1 MATPY
6 PHLLEP
12 INLGFTTLPN
22 RVIMGS
28 MHVGLEEAKDGFA
41 RMAAFYAERAKGG
54 VGLIVTGGIAPNDR
68 GRPMPG
74 GARLTTEAEAEKH
87 KPVTAAVHQAGGK
100 IAMQILHFGRYAYH
114 QDLVAPSALQAPIN
128 PMKPRALSTDEVYQ
142 TIEDFVR
149 CAALAQSAGYD
160 GVEIMGSEGYLLNE
174 FIAARTNQRDDEW
187 GGSYANRIRF
197 PVEIVRRT
205 REQVGKNFIIIFR
218 LSMLDL
224 VEGGSTLEEVIELA
238 QALEAAG
245 ASILNTGIGWH
256 EARIP
261 TIATK
266 VPRAAWAWVTK
277 QLKGKVGIPL
287 VATNRI
293 NTPEVAEQLLA
304 DGFCDLISM
313 ARPFLADPLFMQK
326 AAAGKADEIN
336 TCIGCNQ
343 ACLDHTFAGKITSCL
358 VNPRACYETLINI
371 TPAATRERIAVVG
384 AGPAG
389 LSFATTAAQCGFDVT
404 LFDTTSEIGGQFNI
418 AKQVPGKEEFFE
430 TLRYFGKQI
439 ALTGVTLKLN
449 MRVTAGDLVAGDYK
463 QVVLATGVTPRTPP
477 IEGITHPKVLGYLD
491 VLRDKK
497 PVGKTVALIGAGGI
511 GFDTA
516 EYLLHEGTSPSL
528 DKAKFFAEWGVDTS
542 YAERGGLTPAHIE
555 ASPRKVYLLQRKASK
570 VGDGL
575 GKTTGW
581 IHRTSLK
588 NRQVEMIAGVTYR
601 KVDDAGLHITVGE
614 RDMTLPVDNVVICAG
629 QEPQRE
635 LQAELLAAGVQ
646 VHLIGGA
653 DKAEEL
659 DAKRAIKQGL
669 DLAIALAQRNTQAST
684 RVDPAP
690 TLGLNEKS
698 ASSPGKTSVSSNEN
712 DSVVVY
718 ETLTVSLSDH
728 IATIKLNRPDK
739 ANAMNLAM
747 WHDIRRAFKWV
758 DAKPAARVAI
768 LEGEGKLFTSGIDL
782 QMMMGMGDQIQN
794 DCEARTRE
802 NLRQVI
808 LDLQDTLTSLE
819 RCRKPVLAAIH
830 GACIGGG
837 IDLICC
843 ADMRY
848 CSGDASF
855 SIKEIDIGMTA
866 DVGTLQRL
874 PKLIGEGMARELAYT
889 GRKFSAT
896 EALAMRLVNQVFES
910 REALQAGVREIAT
923 TIAAKSPLSIR
934 GVKEII
940 TYARDH
946 TVADGLNYVATWNA
960 AMLLS
965 NDLQEAMMANMGKRA
980 PEFKD

>member
-1 MATPY
+1 MSAY
-6 PHLLEP
+6 PHLLSP
-12 INLGFTTLPN
+12 LNLGFATLPN

-28 MHVGLEEAKDGFA
+28 MHVGLEEVKDGFA
-41 RMAAFYAERAKGG
+41 RMAAFYAERARGG

-74 GARLTTEAEAEKH
+74 GARLTTDAEAEKH

-128 PMKPRALSTDEVYQ
+128 PMKPKALSTEEVYQ
-142 TIEDFVR
+142 TVDDFVR
-149 CAALAQSAGYD
+149 CAALAQCAGYD
-160 GVEIMGSEGYLLNE
+160 GVEVMGSEGYLLNE

-187 GGSYANRIRF
+187 GGSYENRIRF

-205 REQVGKNFIIIFR
+205 REKVGKNFIIIYR

-224 VEGGSTLEEVIELA
+224 VEGGSTLAEVIELA
-238 QALEAAG
+238 QAVEAAG
-245 ASILNTGIGWH
+245 ASIINTGIGWH

-343 ACLDHTFAGKITSCL
+343 ACLDHTFAGKVTSCL
-358 VNPRACYETLINI
+358 VNPRACHETLINI

-389 LSFATTAAQCGFDVT
+389 LSFATAAAQCGFDVT
-404 LFDTTSEIGGQFNI
+404 LFDAATEIGGQFNI
-418 AKQVPGKEEFFE
+418 AKQVPGKEEFYE
-430 TLRYFGKQI
+430 TLRYFGKQVE
-439 ALTGVTLKLN
+439 LTGVSLKLN
-449 MRVTAGDLVAGDYK
+449 TRVSAQDLLAGGYK

-477 IEGITHPKVLGYLD
+477 IDGISHPKVLSYLD
-491 VLRDKK
+491 VLQGKK
-497 PVGKTVALIGAGGI
+497 SVGKTVALIGAGGI

-516 EYLLHEGTSPSL
+516 EFLLHEGVSPSQSPI
-528 DKAKFFAEWGVDTS
+528 KFFAEWGVDTT
-542 YAERGGLTPAHIE
+542 YAERGGLKEAHIDT
-555 ASPRKVYLLQRKASK
+555 SPRKVYLLQRKASK

-588 NRQVEMIAGVTYR
+588 NRHVEMLAGVTYR
-601 KVDDAGLHITVGE
+601 RIDDAGLHITVGE
-614 RDMTLPVDNVVICAG
+614 REMTLPVDNVVLCAG

-635 LQAELLAAGVQ
+635 LQAELLAAGMS

-669 DLAIALAQRNTQAST
+669 ELAITLAQSNTQGSAQAVATSASN
-684 RVDPAP
+684 
-690 TLGLNEKS
+690 LYEKS
-698 ASSPGKTSVSSNEN
+698 ASSPGESSVSSNRK
-712 DSVVVY
+712 DSAMVY
-718 ETLTVSLSDH
+718 ETLTISLSDH
-728 IATIKLNRPDK
+728 IATIRLNRPDK

-747 WHDIRRAFKWV
+747 WHDIRKAFKWV
-758 DAKPAARVAI
+758 DATAEARVAI

-819 RCRKPVLAAIH
+819 RCRKPVLAAVH

-848 CSGDASF
+848 CSADATF

-874 PKLIGEGMARELAYT
+874 PKLVGEGMARELAYT
-889 GRKFSAT
+889 GRKFDAA
-896 EALAMRLVNQVFES
+896 EALGMRLVNRVFDT
-910 REALQAGVREIAT
+910 REALQQGVREIAT

-934 GVKEII
+934 GVKEMI

-946 TVADGLNYVATWNA
+946 SVADGLNYVATWNA

-965 NDLQEAMMANMGKRA
+965 NDLQEAMMANMGKRK